1 MLLNGAKKK
10 ISSNDLQNTFDKFQL
25 CNFNRQN
32 EAFSTFRYSS
42 CMAKVGFYKDN
53 LESLDDVL

>member
-10 ISSNDLQNTFDKFQL
+10 ISSNDLQNTFHKFQL

-32 EAFSTFRYSS
+32 EAFSTF
-42 CMAKVGFYKDN
+42 
-53 LESLDDVL
+53 